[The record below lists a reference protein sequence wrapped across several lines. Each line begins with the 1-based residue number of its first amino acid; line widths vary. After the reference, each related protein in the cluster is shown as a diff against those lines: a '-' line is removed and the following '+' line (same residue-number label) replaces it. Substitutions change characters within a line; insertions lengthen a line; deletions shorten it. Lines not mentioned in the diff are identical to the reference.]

1 MELRHHAIQLA
12 PTHGAAAGAATRP
25 GDGGAM
31 SSELYLAVCGGEE
44 EEAMALLRRHHY
56 GGAAAG
62 HLVAGIHQVSA
73 KRNNVLH
80 LAAGHGHD
88 ELIRD
93 LVSFGGK
100 SLLSAQNSAMD
111 TPLHCAA
118 RAGHCKAVSVLVQ
131 LALDYGDESTLWCK
145 NAAGDTA
152 LHLAARLGHGLR
164 GARAGL

>member
-1 MELRHHAIQLA
+1 MKFHSKREHTCVFLR
-12 PTHGAAAGAATRP
+12 
-25 GDGGAM
+25 
-31 SSELYLAVCGGEE
+31 EE
-44 EEAMALLRRHHY
+44 IKRTIFCST
-56 GGAAAG
+56 
-62 HLVAGIHQVSA
+62 VSGIHQVSA

-131 LALDYGDESTLWCK
+131 LALGYGDESTLWCK

-152 LHLAARLGHGLR
+152 LHLAARLGHGAAVEAMVSAAPGL
-164 GARAGL
+164 ASEVNDAGVSVSPLYLAVMSVS